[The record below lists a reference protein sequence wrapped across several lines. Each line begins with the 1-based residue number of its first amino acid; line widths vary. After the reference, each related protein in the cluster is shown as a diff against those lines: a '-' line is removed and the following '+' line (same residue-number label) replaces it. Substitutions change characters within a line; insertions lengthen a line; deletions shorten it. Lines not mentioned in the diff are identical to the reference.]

1 MSKNIKSVALSIA
14 GIMIAAPAGA
24 EIAST
29 DYVDRVVGETHIQGS
44 VLQFGKLT
52 DDPAFILGA
61 TGTGVSNYGAVSIAE
76 LGLTLGS
83 QIAGSAI
90 TGFATGSGSFV
101 LVGDGTTSG
110 SAMWSSVTEMLR
122 NGLDTTPSTSI
133 DSALVHHPGR
143 NTFLYMTPVDFTAVM
158 VKGSR
163 ISGYGTGTGSY
174 VLVGSTTTGIAKWQ
188 GMSTMGP
195 SIAGY
200 GTMAASGISHV
211 LVGSSATGTASWATV
226 NDLATK
232 IQGARITGFLP
243 YGQAASSGGLGTGAT
258 ISASG
263 GSYVLAGASGAST
276 DVAGWRNIAD
286 VLEAVPTGSGNLV
299 LIRNSL
305 DTAGDGDNIYW
316 TGVTGIS
323 KMVRGSS
330 ITGYGTGTGNYV
342 LVGGGTATGSA
353 GWRGMSTMGGAIAGY
368 GAGTGSF
375 VLVGLAANAPAHYT
389 NASNLSQYMQGSAI
403 SGYGTGTGSYVLVG
417 DGTTT
422 GTAKW
427 QGMSTMGPS
436 IAGYGTGTGNYV
448 LVGDGATTGSA
459 KWQHMLTMGSS
470 IAGYGPSTGGSFVL
484 VGRATGDTAKWSTV
498 TEMLRKGL
506 GATPPTDNF
515 SVPVHYHGINNFV
528 YVTPEAFTARMIVG
542 SAIARYNTVTGQP
555 SYILGSSASGTDAKP
570 ALYPMSGLGSKIEF
584 TETKTAAQLS
594 ASTGTIYF
602 PVIQGGKIYGVTLN
616 DFYILMNAQF

>member
-101 LVGDGTTSG
+101 LVGDGTTTG
-110 SAMWSSVTEMLR
+110 SAMWQGVQNMLYGLPSRAVVNDGEAAVVEMLAR
-122 NGLDTTPSTSI
+122 VPSR
-133 DSALVHHPGR
+133 A
-143 NTFLYMTPVDFTAVM
+143 NM
-158 VKGSR
+158 VKWQPLMEVVQNL
-163 ISGYGTGTGSY
+163 YGNDGWWVQSELATGANH
-174 VLVGSTTTGIAKWQ
+174 VLVGGAIQGSLGVYGGNAKWSPLS
-188 GMSTMGP
+188 GFGS

-200 GTMAASGISHV
+200 RTMAASGISHI
-211 LVGSSATGTASWATV
+211 LVGSSATGAASWATV
-226 NDLATK
+226 NDLVTK

-263 GSYVLAGASGAST
+263 GSYVLAGASGSDT

-330 ITGYGTGTGNYV
+330 ITGYGTGTGAYV
-342 LVGGGTATGSA
+342 LVGDGTTTGSA
-353 GWRGMSTMGGAIAGY
+353 KWRGMSTIGSGIAGY

-375 VLVGLAANAPAHYT
+375 VLVGDGT
-389 NASNLSQYMQGSAI
+389 TTGSAKWSSVADMMLGLDSYGVDTTSLLMYVPGKDYFTWVPVGGDNSVASLFPGSKI
-403 SGYGTGTGSYVLVG
+403 NGYGTGTGSYVLVG
-417 DGTTT
+417 STTT
-422 GTAKW
+422 GVANYTGASNLSQYM
-427 QGMSTMGPS
+427 QGSLISG
-436 IAGYGTGTGNYV
+436 
-448 LVGDGATTGSA
+448 
-459 KWQHMLTMGSS
+459 
-470 IAGYGPSTGGSFVL
+470 
-484 VGRATGDTAKWSTV
+484 
-498 TEMLRKGL
+498 
-506 GATPPTDNF
+506 
-515 SVPVHYHGINNFV
+515 
-528 YVTPEAFTARMIVG
+528 
-542 SAIARYNTVTGQP
+542 YNTVTGQP
-555 SYILGSSASGTDAKP
+555 SYILGSSASGTGAKP

>member
-44 VLQFGKLT
+44 VLQFGKVT

-110 SAMWSSVTEMLR
+110 
-122 NGLDTTPSTSI
+122 
-133 DSALVHHPGR
+133 
-143 NTFLYMTPVDFTAVM
+143 
-158 VKGSR
+158 K
-163 ISGYGTGTGSY
+163 
-174 VLVGSTTTGIAKWQ
+174 AKWQ
-188 GMSTMGP
+188 GMSTIGP

-200 GTMAASGISHV
+200 GTMAASGISHI

-243 YGQAASSGGLGTGAT
+243 YGQAASSGGLGAGAT

-263 GSYVLAGASGAST
+263 GSYVLAGASGSDT

-375 VLVGLAANAPAHYT
+375 VLVGMAENAPAHYT

-403 SGYGTGTGSYVLVG
+403 SGYGAGTGSYVLVG

-427 QGMSTMGPS
+427 STIPQMVENSPAYSGTGRFNFIGFDDENSTLIGMSSGAFRETFINDAGSYIGGYGTGMGRFVLVGSTTTGTAMWSSVTEMLRMGLNSPPPTNTHS
-436 IAGYGTGTGNYV
+436 VPVHFYGKNIFNYLGSVDFTASMIVGSRIRNYGTGTGSYV
-448 LVGDGATTGSA
+448 LVGSTTTGVASYTGA
-459 KWQHMLTMGSS
+459 SNLSQYMQGSLIS
-470 IAGYGPSTGGSFVL
+470 G
-484 VGRATGDTAKWSTV
+484 
-498 TEMLRKGL
+498 
-506 GATPPTDNF
+506 
-515 SVPVHYHGINNFV
+515 
-528 YVTPEAFTARMIVG
+528 
-542 SAIARYNTVTGQP
+542 YNTVTGQP
-555 SYILGSSASGTDAKP
+555 AYILGSSASGTGAKP